1 MIKKQL
7 AMQKRTVGKMLR
19 IDNKHSIPWTM
30 TVCLWPRDRRMRKN
44 WEDSKRHLQE
54 WGVKSGSRG
63 RRLHTRRD
71 GREADTKT
79 SATWG
84 SGRRKG
90 PMLPSFMS
98 T

>member
-7 AMQKRTVGKMLR
+7 ALQKRTVETMLR
-19 IDNKHSIPWTM
+19 IDNKRRIPWTM
-30 TVCLWPRDRRMRKN
+30 IVCLWPRDWRMRKN

-54 WGVKSGSRG
+54 WGVGSGSRG

-71 GREADTKT
+71 GKEADTKT
-79 SATWG
+79 SATRG
-84 SGRRKG
+84 TGRRRG
-90 PMLPSFMS
+90 PVLASFMS